1 MKLIRLGTK
10 NQYHYFKPETML
22 RVRRIMDLI
31 HAIEVDEELPFI
43 EINSGCAFF
52 HLEVVKDA
60 TRCVAKCRDEIDEL
74 IAKSRG
80 EAG

>member
-1 MKLIRLGTK
+1 MKSIRLGTENK
-10 NQYHYFKPETML
+10 YHDFSVSTMI

-31 HAIEVDEELPFI
+31 QALQIDEEIPLI

-52 HLEVVKDA
+52 HLEVIKNS
-60 TRCVAKCRDEIDEL
+60 TRVVAKCKDEIDEL